1 MLKLQKAAGW
11 KSPVYIPVSY
21 THLVRGMI
29 EKNMHP
35 EKPMPEEERDLLGE
49 IFSFRNVLL
58 CAIVLGVLLVVINI
72 FAK

>member
-1 MLKLQKAAGW
+1 MNHEL
-11 KSPVYIPVSY
+11 
-21 THLVRGMI
+21 RG
-29 EKNMHP
+29 ERYDRENMHP

>member
-1 MLKLQKAAGW
+1 
-11 KSPVYIPVSY
+11 
-21 THLVRGMI
+21 MI

-58 CAIVLGVLLVVINI
+58 CAIVLGVLLVVSNI

>member
-1 MLKLQKAAGW
+1 
-11 KSPVYIPVSY
+11 
-21 THLVRGMI
+21 MI

-58 CAIVLGVLLVVINI
+58 CAIVLGVLLESLISSRN
-72 FAK
+72 KER